1 MLYSSSCS
9 PFAVI
14 FHFHYEYTLL
24 KIMSLFI
31 LHHGI
36 FQIDRICFLEF
47 QGSGR
52 DFLRHV

>member
-24 KIMSLFI
+24 KITSLFI